1 MKHVFKPGGAW
12 KTKGGQEYTIKAVN
26 DWQVSEFL
34 NDGWF
39 TSLDDALAIEV
50 TPETGSDYETELR
63 GKIKALGG
71 SPAGRSSIKTLEN
84 QLAKLEQAN
93 GDKA

>member
-12 KTKGGQEYTIKAVN
+12 KAKGGQEYTIKAVN

-39 TSLDDALAIEV
+39 TSLNDALAIEV
-50 TPETGSDYETELR
+50 VPESGSDYEAELR
-63 GKIKALGG
+63 SKIKSLGG
-71 SPAGRSSIKTLEN
+71 TPAGRSSIKTLEK
-84 QLAKLEQAN
+84 QLAKLEKAD
-93 GDKA
+93 GDEA